1 MTSEQIMEVR
11 RGIPGYDIATA
22 MNQVTDC
29 VDWTRSPKRD
39 IAEALSEERYRLRLG
54 FTVQDV
60 AILARQSLARREKR
74 KQENAEMAA
83 RLQRIDREQTA
94 ARDAEF
100 GKAVL
105 RQKSVAE
112 LVRFAQKLWDMLDP
126 SSQSRF
132 LRIYEKAS
140 RG

>member
-1 MTSEQIMEVR
+1 MTSEQIMEVW
-11 RGIPGYDIATA
+11 RGIPGHDIAKA
-22 MNQVTDC
+22 LNLVTFG
-29 VDWTRSPKRD
+29 VDWTSSPKRD
-39 IAEALSEERYRLRLG
+39 IAEALSEERHRLRPG

-60 AILARQSLARREKR
+60 AILARQRLARREKR

-83 RLQRIDREQTA
+83 RRQRIDQEQTA

-100 GKAVL
+100 GKVVL

-132 LRIYEKAS
+132 LRTYEK
-140 RG
+140 